1 MKQSVRLFV
10 LGLLLTFPAKN
21 LLAWDNIIQAA
32 GLGKVNDIQL
42 FLNKG
47 QSVNLIDDDGV
58 TPLMMAAMVRKYKN
72 IRFLIDNGAD
82 VKAKDNDGTTAL
94 MTLCIAGTAKDI
106 TTVKLLMAKGA
117 SINTKDKGGITARE
131 LCRDYGTEIFSAI
144 MK

>member
-21 LLAWDNIIQAA
+21 LLAWDNTIQAA
-32 GLGKVNDIQL
+32 GLGKVYDIQF

-94 MTLCIAGTAKDI
+94 MTLCIAGIAKDI